1 MVGRLFLAVPWGC
14 LRFVI
19 VVFPDHTHLLFTV
32 CCVFSGG
39 CMISPGTEKSLLV
52 SAKLIG
58 VDKEELREALV
69 SRVMQATRGGVKGTA
84 IK

>member
-1 MVGRLFLAVPWGC
+1 
-14 LRFVI
+14 
-19 VVFPDHTHLLFTV
+19 
-32 CCVFSGG
+32 
-39 CMISPGTEKSLLV
+39 MISPGTEKSLLV

>member
-1 MVGRLFLAVPWGC
+1 MICTVSSQKTSYVETLIFHSMLF
-14 LRFVI
+14 
-19 VVFPDHTHLLFTV
+19 VFL
-32 CCVFSGG
+32 GG

-52 SAKLIG
+52 AAKLIG